1 MAISILKPFR
11 QYDEHDV
18 INMFAFD
25 TSVAATALDS
35 KGKAHVLGGKLVKV
49 KGDGWKNDADD
60 LWTTEVAGGT
70 SYNNTLALRYNLVAQ
85 VEPADADDTNILGML
100 LHDVREEDENGE
112 KLKFNPRK
120 ADEMQCVIKG
130 QAVPLVTRGI
140 FLVSNALS
148 AQAGV
153 PLYVNAT
160 GDLTAT
166 SGGGSIV
173 AHTLGDTDAND
184 NTLIRLAL

>member
-25 TSVAATALDS
+25 TSVASSALDS
-35 KGKAHVLGGKLVKV
+35 KGAAHVLGGKLVKV

-60 LWTTEVAGGT
+60 LWSTEVAGGVT
-70 SYNNTLALRYNLVAQ
+70 YANTVSQRFNLVAQ
-85 VEPADADDTNILGML
+85 VVPADADDTNILGML

-140 FLVSNALS
+140 FLIKNALS

-153 PLYVNAT
+153 PLYCDAT

-173 AHTLGDTDAND
+173 AHTLGDTDGDD